1 MLGSKLIKYNIFHK
15 NYTENTFN
23 YFDNFKDFGRI
34 DKNPIYN
41 KVSIDEQD
49 NTVGDFS
56 DARIHLHP
64 TSSNGLSDT
73 QYYDTDIGYTYSD
86 NHAEEWLLSRRSKM
100 IEVSSGG
107 LQVQLKVH
115 GYCNIAVGEKINLSL
130 PISGKDHKN
139 VKDDEFYKGE
149 FLVTQLRHTFAQ
161 DERRHTMLM
170 NVVKDSIPAEFNNV
184 ANSSEPVNAKSQ
196 IINY

>member
-1 MLGSKLIKYNIFHK
+1 
-15 NYTENTFN
+15 
-23 YFDNFKDFGRI
+23 
-34 DKNPIYN
+34 
-41 KVSIDEQD
+41 
-49 NTVGDFS
+49 
-56 DARIHLHP
+56 
-64 TSSNGLSDT
+64 
-73 QYYDTDIGYTYSD
+73 
-86 NHAEEWLLSRRSKM
+86 M